1 MFTRLLVGLD
11 GSPGADAAL
20 EAAIGLGRH
29 FKTTIVLAAIT
40 DVRLL
45 EAPLFETTSPLW
57 TEGVPAAPV
66 AVEMRQAL
74 EERATTILEAAG
86 ARVGAA
92 GLQAETL
99 RAIGLVDEEL
109 VRLAEQAEAIV
120 VGRRGELHGDPGTL
134 GRVTSHIIK
143 HSPKPVFVAGDRP
156 SECRKPVVAYDGG
169 ETSSHAL
176 ELAARYAEALGL
188 PLAVVHVND
197 DAEKGEALLA
207 KAAAYLSGRG
217 ASFETRRLPGDVIR
231 AVTEFLPQWG
241 GDLLVAGAHGGR
253 HRGWTIGS
261 HAEKLLKATTA
272 PVIIHR

>member
-40 DVRLL
+40 DIRLL
-45 EAPLFETTSPLW
+45 EAPLFETTGPLW

-66 AVEMRQAL
+66 AVELREAL
-74 EERATTILEAAG
+74 EDRAAKILEASA
-86 ARVGAA
+86 AKVAAA
-92 GLQAETL
+92 GLESESL
-99 RAIGLVDEEL
+99 HAIGLVDEEL
-109 VRLAEQAEAIV
+109 VRLADQAEALV
-120 VGRRGELHGDPGTL
+120 VGRRGELHGEPGTI
-134 GRVTSHIIK
+134 GAVTSHIIK
-143 HSPKPVFVAGDRP
+143 RSPKPVFVAGDVP

-169 ETSSHAL
+169 ETSAHAL
-176 ELAARYAEALGL
+176 ELAARYTEALGL

-197 DAEKGEALLA
+197 DAAKGDALLA
-207 KAAAYLSGRG
+207 KAAAFLSGHGG
-217 ASFETRRLPGDVIR
+217 AFETRRLSGDVTR
-231 AVTEFLPQWG
+231 AVTGFLTEWG

-253 HRGWTIGS
+253 HHGWTLGS
-261 HAEKLLKATTA
+261 HAGKLLRATTV